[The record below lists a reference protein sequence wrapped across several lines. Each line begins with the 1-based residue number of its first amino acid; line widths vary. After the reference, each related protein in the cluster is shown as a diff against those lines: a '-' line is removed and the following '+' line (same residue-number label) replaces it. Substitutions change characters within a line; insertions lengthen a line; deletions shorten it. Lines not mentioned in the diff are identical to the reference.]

1 MNPAGCGAS
10 RPEARGMT
18 RIVSLP
24 ERLRELAAETPARVA
39 LSAAGS
45 DTTYAG
51 LWQRIEQATARLA
64 REWNVGAGERI
75 GYLGLNHG
83 DQLVLLAALMRLGA
97 LLVPLNYRLAA
108 PELRAIAADAGLSQ
122 LIADEEFSVL
132 AAAPG
137 VPVRDRSA
145 LSAALADAETAA
157 CKTTDPDAATPALLV
172 YTSGTTG
179 QPKGAVHT
187 HAGLYWNAMA
197 SIAMHDFDAGDTVLS
212 ALPLFHVGG
221 LCIQTIPALYAGAR
235 VILQPRFDPGAWLDT
250 VARERPTV
258 SLMVPATM
266 RAVQEHPRWDD
277 TDLSSLRV
285 LGAGSS
291 TIPDML
297 IEGFHRRGVPVCQVY
312 GATETGP
319 VSIVLRADEAFA
331 HAGAAGR
338 PAQGCAIRLV
348 GGDGDI
354 ERDDRVG
361 EVWVRGPNVMQGYW
375 RDPHNAAFA
384 DGWFHTGDLARRDAA
399 GYYTIV
405 GRAKDMIISG
415 GENIYPAEIENVLA
429 GIGEIAEATV
439 LGVPD
444 PRWGEVPVAVVVLR
458 DGTSLSE
465 PAILARFAGVLARF
479 KHPRRI
485 VFRATL
491 PRNALGKVQKA
502 LLIESLSAGEPES
515 LSTNPGS
522 PHFFSKEKS

>member
-1 MNPAGCGAS
+1 MS
-10 RPEARGMT
+10 
-18 RIVSLP
+18 IVSFP
-24 ERLRELAAETPARVA
+24 RRLRQLAEMAPERVA
-39 LSAAGS
+39 LSNAETH
-45 DTTYAG
+45 TTYAE
-51 LWQRIEQATARLA
+51 LWRRIEHATTRLA
-64 REWNVGAGERI
+64 RDWNVIAGERI

-97 LLVPLNYRLAA
+97 LLVPLNYRLSA
-108 PELRAIAADAGLSQ
+108 PELRAIAADAGLAQ
-122 LIADEEFSVL
+122 LFAGERFAAL
-132 AAAPG
+132 AAAAG
-137 VPVRDRSA
+137 TPVRERAA
-145 LSAALADAETAA
+145 LSDAPRADAEFAA
-157 CKTTDPDAATPALLV
+157 FMTTEQAAATPALLV

-197 SIAMHDFDAGDTVLS
+197 SVAMHDFEAGDTVLS

-235 VILQPRFDPGAWLDT
+235 VILQSRFDPGAWLDI
-250 VARERPTV
+250 VARERPTA
-258 SLMVPATM
+258 SLMVPAAM
-266 RAVQEHPRWDD
+266 RAVQEHPRWVD

-291 TIPDML
+291 TIPDVL
-297 IEGFHRRGVPVCQVY
+297 IDRFHRRGVPVCQIY

-338 PAQGCAIRLV
+338 PALGCEIRLV
-348 GGDGDI
+348 GDDGDI
-354 ERDDRVG
+354 EGDDRVG

-429 GIGEIAEATV
+429 GFGEIADATA

-444 PRWGEVPVAVVVLR
+444 PQWGEVPVAVVVLR
-458 DGTSLSE
+458 DGASLSE
-465 PAILARFAGVLARF
+465 EAIRARFDGVLARF
-479 KHPRRI
+479 KQPRRI

-491 PRNALGKVQKA
+491 PRNALGKVQKS
-502 LLIESLSAGEPES
+502 LLIESLQAGEE
-515 LSTNPGS
+515 
-522 PHFFSKEKS
+522 